1 MIHDRLVQLFE
12 RAFGQHP
19 TAVLEVAGDGSQ
31 RRYFRLVGPGMETAI
46 GAVGPDH
53 EENRA
58 FLSFSRSFRDAGLPV
73 PRIYGTDEEAGLWL
87 EEDLG
92 DTTLFSLLADARSKE
107 GKRFPESVLEVYERV
122 VEALPRF
129 QVLGGRVVDFTAC
142 YPRSAFDRQSMMW
155 DLNYFKY
162 HFLKLARVPFNEA
175 RLERDFKALVRYLL
189 RTDTNHFMYR
199 DFQSRN
205 VMIRE
210 DGPWFIDYQ
219 GGRRG
224 ALHYDIASLLYDAKA
239 AIPDEVRAHL
249 LEHYLGALSGHVSV
263 DGDEF
268 RELFRGYVLVRV
280 MQAMG
285 AYGYR
290 GFFERKPRFLQSVPY
305 AAQNLAGILEQG
317 LPVHLPEL
325 EGIFQRIVDEWHP
338 HGRRTT
344 DEGVG
349 LQVRIGSFSYK
360 EGYPR
365 DEAGHGGGFVFDCR
379 AIPNPGR
386 HLEYSEKTG
395 RDKDVIAYIE
405 RWPESEAFW
414 RNVRELVD
422 AQVQEYARR
431 GFTSLSVHF
440 GCTGGR
446 HRSVYFAERLARHL
460 TGIFPDV
467 RVRLEHR
474 EASSWATAPEARTV
488 DDVPS
493 ALPPSQNVS
502 PSRSGEPA
510 RSST

>member
-1 MIHDRLVQLFE
+1 MIHDRVVQLFE
-12 RAFGQHP
+12 RHFGHHP

-31 RRYFRLVGPGMETAI
+31 RRYFRLVGPNMETAI
-46 GAVGPDH
+46 GAIGPDH

-73 PRIYGTDEEAGLWL
+73 PQIYGTDEEGGIWL

-92 DTTLFSLLADARSKE
+92 DTTLFSLLTEARSRE
-107 GKRFPESVLEVYERV
+107 GKRFPESALGVYERV
-122 VEALPRF
+122 VETLPRF
-129 QVLGGRVVDFTAC
+129 QVVGGEVVDFEVC

-162 HFLKLARVPFNEA
+162 HFLKLAHVPFNEA
-175 RLERDFKALVRYLL
+175 RLEDDFARLVRYLL
-189 RTDTNHFMYR
+189 RTETHHFMYR

-239 AIPDEVRAHL
+239 AIPDDVREHL
-249 LEHYLGALSGHVSV
+249 LDHYLNALSTHLDV
-263 DGDEF
+263 DRDRF
-268 RELFRGYVLVRV
+268 KELFRGYVLVRV

-317 LPVHLPEL
+317 LPVELPEL

-338 HGRRTT
+338 RRGAPE
-344 DEGVG
+344 EGGG
-349 LQVRIGSFSYK
+349 LVVQIGSFSYR
-360 EGYPR
+360 EGYPA
-365 DEAGHGGGFVFDCR
+365 DESGHGGGFVFDCR

-386 HLEYSEKTG
+386 HIEYSEKSG
-395 RDKDVIAYIE
+395 RDREVVEYIE
-405 RWPESEAFW
+405 RWPEAEAFW
-414 RNVRELVD
+414 RNVKELVD
-422 AQVQEYARR
+422 AQVQAYAQR

-440 GCTGGR
+440 GCTGGQ
-446 HRSVYFAERLARHL
+446 HRSVYFAERLARHIAG
-460 TGIFPDV
+460 TFPEV
-467 RVRLEHR
+467 SVRLGHR
-474 EASSWATAPEARTV
+474 ESSKWATSPEARTV

-493 ALPPSQNVS
+493 VLPEQAQ
-502 PSRSGEPA
+502 RSAAPA
-510 RSST
+510 GSARTTR